1 MRCFLVIILFCALC
15 PYASAQEATW
25 DRDELQSR
33 NAVRLSELLRTLH
46 PLHSWST
53 DRYTLRF
60 IGSGL
65 SGLHGEGPTILVD
78 GMSMPFFF
86 LDRSITEFIP
96 VSPSDISK
104 IEYTPEITI
113 LPQGR
118 LADGMVSIRTDKP
131 QGFLLRG
138 SAAVVNETGDPGPAI
153 YADSTLSNVDRSGP
167 VANLRMSYGR
177 RPFFVQA
184 GLNTDLYHLTDEVTS
199 GRMWRVY
206 GEEKQPVVTIFAP
219 HVRLLL
225 ETSRVEIHIRG
236 GSAHKKD
243 HLFSEFAGWEWPN
256 RQRWTWLKTSSLI
269 NTSSRNRVG
278 VRASFDR
285 FEIQNRTAIISL
297 PGELQ
302 LRESSGELFV
312 EHSIGA
318 AILEIAGGGR
328 INEVDQ
334 ISTFGSHRES
344 AVFARFSLSVSASRT
359 RWTTTGELSHTSGP
373 FSDDDSRTINLASA
387 LSRSLDNGAQIRINA
402 HYSGG
407 VRRNL
412 WSMRELL
419 SLGVSFG
426 EWADDV
432 SFNTDRTSENIYEAG
447 FELTYP
453 LSEVLSFQAGLN
465 VRYASGL
472 TLPDR
477 IITQRFGVGPFIP
490 STSYISGRAG
500 WVVSRSLGVFFRHSL
515 STSSRLSYQFYH
527 VSSNGDSVFWR
538 HFTGFPRHRFSASI
552 SSHAFERLTFFGALR
567 ITSRMQ
573 WPEYIT
579 SDTGEITTT
588 VEFEGTVRKS
598 LFGPRIQVGI
608 SFLNLADARVRTHPA
623 GVIQQ
628 FAVRLSLR
636 IMLAAP
642 ENPS

>member
-1 MRCFLVIILFCALC
+1 MA
-15 PYASAQEATW
+15 
-25 DRDELQSR
+25 
-33 NAVRLSELLRTLH
+33 
-46 PLHSWST
+46 
-53 DRYTLRF
+53 
-60 IGSGL
+60 
-65 SGLHGEGPTILVD
+65 
-78 GMSMPFFF
+78 MPFFF

-96 VSPSDISK
+96 VSPSDISM

-118 LADGMVSIRTDKP
+118 LADGVVSIRTVKP

-138 SAAVVNETGDPGPAI
+138 SSAVINETGDPGPAI
-153 YADSTLSNVDRSGP
+153 FADSTRSNVDRSGP

-177 RPFFVQA
+177 RPFFIQA

-199 GRMWRVY
+199 SRMWSIY
-206 GEEKQPVVTIFAP
+206 GANKQPVVTIFAP
-219 HVRLLL
+219 HVRMLL
-225 ETSRVEIHIRG
+225 ETSRLEIDIRG
-236 GSAHKKD
+236 GSARKKD

-256 RQRWTWLKTSSLI
+256 RQRWTWLKTKGLI
-269 NTSSRNRVG
+269 NTSSSNRIG

-285 FEIQNRTAIISL
+285 FEISNRSAKISL
-297 PGELQ
+297 PGELL

-312 EHSIGA
+312 EHSLGA
-318 AILEIAGGGR
+318 STLEIAGGGR

-344 AVFARFSLSVSASRT
+344 AVFARLSLSVRASRT
-359 RWTTTGELSHTSGP
+359 AWTTTGELSRASGAS
-373 FSDDDSRTINLASA
+373 SDGESTTINLASS
-387 LSRSLDNGAQIRINA
+387 LSQSLLNGANLRFKT

-432 SFNTDRTSENIYEAG
+432 SFNTDRTSERIYEGA
-447 FELTYP
+447 FDLSYP
-453 LSEVLSFQAGLN
+453 LSEFLSFQAGMS
-465 VRYASGL
+465 VRYSSGL
-472 TLPDR
+472 TLPNR
-477 IITQRFGVGPFIP
+477 TINQSFGVGPFLP
-490 STSYISGRAG
+490 STTYINGRSG
-500 WVVSRSLGVFFRHSL
+500 WVVSRSLGVLFRGSS
-515 STSSRLSYQFYH
+515 STSGRASYQFYH

-538 HFTGFPRHRFSASI
+538 HYTGFPRHRFSASI
-552 SSHAFERLTFFGALR
+552 SSHALERLTFFGALR
-567 ITSRMQ
+567 ITSRMH
-573 WPEYIT
+573 WPEYLT
-579 SDTGEITTT
+579 SDSGEIATT

-598 LFGPRIQVGI
+598 LFGPRMQVGI

-636 IMLAAP
+636 MLLVATKD
-642 ENPS
+642 PS